1 MTDKTM
7 VKRTTKNTTNSSQN
21 TTQKTK
27 NWATRIPL
35 NNIAAES
42 IVSVVFFLSRTCK
55 KKKLGAKQSH
65 KREYTVSHVKI
76 TCVLLFVP
84 FEDLLPVLWM

>member
-1 MTDKTM
+1 
-7 VKRTTKNTTNSSQN
+7 VFF
-21 TTQKTK
+21 
-27 NWATRIPL
+27 
-35 NNIAAES
+35 
-42 IVSVVFFLSRTCK
+42 FFLSRTCK
-55 KKKLGAKQSH
+55 KKQLGAKQSH